1 MKYLKLFFLAVLPLI
16 LCMFQCDGKISYDDC
31 YGAFY
36 VRNCT
41 DVNVGISYDSGCSDP
56 DIYNIESGDSVCI
69 YNVYTLRYAGYPDFG
84 SFLKPDDGEQESD
97 KSVVVMKDG
106 KAARMWLISEMDFPG
121 RQFFDESLWRHYVRY
136 DGNMPENFIWTFDIL
151 PEDLETGHAAADS
164 MP

>member
-36 VRNCT
+36 VRNRT

-69 YNVYTLRYAGYPDFG
+69 YSVYTLRYAGYPDFR
-84 SFLKPDDGEQESD
+84 SFLEPDDVGQERE
-97 KSVVVMKDG
+97 KSIVVMKNG
-106 KAARMWLISEMDFPG
+106 KTVRKWMLSEWEFPG
-121 RQFFDESLWRHYVRY
+121 RQFFDESMWRHYVRY
-136 DGNMPENFIWTFDIL
+136 NGNMPEDFIWTFDIL